1 MVGEDPPLELQGE
14 VHVRLTRAEVAV
26 EVEEGAL
33 GQQIGGGHVVEYIQE
48 ILDNSPSEV
57 NCALIQTNNTDKKT
71 SIETLLILDIS
82 NHINC

>member
-33 GQQIGGGHVVEYIQE
+33 GQEVGGGHVIENIQE

-57 NCALIQTNNTDKKT
+57 NCSLMNSDK
-71 SIETLLILDIS
+71 
-82 NHINC
+82 